1 MTEVDQVLVAPAR
14 AQLEV
19 ALAAAAVNRRARERP
34 LGWPPDDLGL
44 FEKELA
50 AAPEGYRQWVG
61 GDGPTERSPYGRA
74 GLVRSALAVAWWS
87 DHVGRKHVRLLG
99 RRATLGVPELVR
111 LMWPEAPRR
120 GAPVA
125 PVPALAL
132 VYRHFTFLRVQGG
145 RRRVVAL
152 CRCGVSGEPGAVG
165 WMGDCCGPCHD
176 RRQSGE
182 GEAPAVAGAFA
193 FRPKGRVG
201 ALVFAPDGHT
211 LLVGAGE
218 QILFWDVA
226 GGRERFA
233 LPCGFPVWKIAVA
246 ADGSA
251 LAASGHYPVA
261 VWRGLPDAPRSPDF
275 TPAGPTSPLALAP
288 DGSVL
293 AMGGGSA
300 LGMQVFRWPA
310 RSTRGGGPPGDP
322 EPQGYWQG
330 YHVSEMAF
338 GPDGRTLAA
347 GVYGGARR
355 EEVAWSVRLW
365 DAVAGRALPRELP
378 VGRQITRVAFSA
390 DGRVLAV
397 GTGASTQRVEEW
409 PDAVEVWDVA
419 SGARKA
425 VLRPHAGAVTGVAFL
440 PGDRRLLSA
449 DHLARAVRLWDV
461 AAGREEA
468 AFEWHQALLSY
479 FALSADGRWL
489 ATGDNA
495 GHVRLWPVE
504 ALCGP

>member
-1 MTEVDQVLVAPAR
+1 
-14 AQLEV
+14 
-19 ALAAAAVNRRARERP
+19 
-34 LGWPPDDLGL
+34 
-44 FEKELA
+44 
-50 AAPEGYRQWVG
+50 
-61 GDGPTERSPYGRA
+61 
-74 GLVRSALAVAWWS
+74 
-87 DHVGRKHVRLLG
+87 
-99 RRATLGVPELVR
+99 
-111 LMWPEAPRR
+111 
-120 GAPVA
+120 
-125 PVPALAL
+125 
-132 VYRHFTFLRVQGG
+132 
-145 RRRVVAL
+145 
-152 CRCGVSGEPGAVG
+152 
-165 WMGDCCGPCHD
+165 MGDCCGPCHD

-201 ALVFAPDGHT
+201 TLAFAPDGNT

-226 GGRERFA
+226 GSRERFA

-246 ADGSA
+246 AEGSA
-251 LAASGHYPVA
+251 LAASGHYRVA
-261 VWRGLPDAPRSPDF
+261 VWRGLPAAPRPPDF

-310 RSTRGGGPPGDP
+310 HSAGDGGVAGAP
-322 EPQGYWQG
+322 EANGYWQG
-330 YHVSEMAF
+330 DYVSELEFA
-338 GPDGRTLAA
+338 PDGRTFAA
-347 GVYGGARR
+347 SVYTGGR
-355 EEVAWSVRLW
+355 EGGPPWSLRLW
-365 DAVAGRALPRELP
+365 DAVAGRPLPRALP
-378 VGRQITRVAFSA
+378 VGRTINRVTFTPA
-390 DGRVLAV
+390 GRALAV
-397 GTGASTQRVEEW
+397 GTGGNSGGHATA
-409 PDAVEVWDVA
+409 PDEVEVWDVA
-419 SGARKA
+419 SGARQA
-425 VLRPHAGAVTGVAFL
+425 VLGPHTGMVTGVGFL
-440 PGDRRLLSA
+440 PGGRRLLSA